1 MNTKMLGWCVAAIA
15 IAALVAMLLSSKTKN
30 PKEGEGTTPVVEEPQ
45 MDGAR
50 PPEKKETPPEE
61 TVMGSSVT
69 APDVKGLPSE
79 PQKMKGLCELT
90 GRGAYAENGVE
101 VTCDFYYVTDVAYE
115 SHVRERSVT
124 PAGEV
129 RVVES
134 RRYEQCSDR
143 ITYGDFDVNLALDT
157 LPIHQV
163 TPYVAGVGE
172 LVGAYCG
179 LPPGEA
185 TVMVEAGVKKILS
198 IDGLSVRKTLS
209 RIAGLFGT
217 EVPDGATA
225 WIERLA
231 KPKIERLHAQVKK
244 AVQNISGKEYLVT
257 YYQNAAGQPLRV
269 KFERMDKKPLSMEEY
284 RILREVNVFLCCRV
298 MPTETPAVG
307 ATWKVQ
313 VGDLPGVFDSLS
325 GGNKISGELQAT
337 RLPDDPD
344 GSRNVDLKGGRV
356 AVLDDKGMESG
367 SFMIDNGLALVSPS
381 GDTIRAFEMLG
392 TGKLRLEEAQKRFLL
407 FKFLKRTDGD
417 SQVRITLTSEN
428 VKK

>member
-1 MNTKMLGWCVAAIA
+1 MKILGWCVAAIA
-15 IAALVAMLLSSKTKN
+15 IVALVVVLLSSRTKN
-30 PKEGEGTTPVVEEPQ
+30 QKEGEGTAPVVEESQ
-45 MDGAR
+45 TDGAR
-50 PPEKKETPPEE
+50 PLEKKETPPEE

-69 APDVKGLPSE
+69 APDVNGLPSD

-90 GRGAYAENGVE
+90 GR
-101 VTCDFYYVTDVAYE
+101 
-115 SHVRERSVT
+115 
-124 PAGEV
+124 GEV

-356 AVLDDKGMESG
+356 AVLNDKGMEDG

-417 SQVRITLTSEN
+417 SKVRITLTSEN